1 MQAYLFPGQGA
12 QFKGMGAGLFDQFPT
27 LTARAD
33 QVLGYSIK
41 ACCLADPDGQLDQTQ
56 FTQPA
61 LYVVNAL
68 SYLKQVDETGER
80 PDYVAGHS
88 LGEYNALFAAG
99 AFDFATGLKLVKKRG
114 ELMSA
119 ATGGAM
125 AAVVGMT
132 PERISELLANNDL
145 TGIDIANYNA
155 PTQTV
160 IAGFQAEVARAIA
173 VLQAAK
179 ATMVIPLNVSG
190 AFHSRYMAGARADFA
205 EFIETFT
212 FGELTMP
219 VIANVTALPYQ
230 QSEVKANLVHQIIS
244 AVRWSDSI
252 RYLMGLGDISIKEV
266 GPGRILTGLLR
277 ANQMKGERS
286 HGQH

>member
-12 QFKGMGAGLFDQFPT
+12 QFKGMGATLFDQFPT
-27 LTARAD
+27 LTAQAD

-41 ACCLADPDGQLDQTQ
+41 ECCLEDPGRRLDQTQ

-68 SYLKQVDETGER
+68 SYLKKVDETRER
-80 PDYVAGHS
+80 PQYVAGHS

-99 AFDFATGLKLVKKRG
+99 AFDFATGLKLVKQRG
-114 ELMSA
+114 ELMSR
-119 ATGGAM
+119 ATGGGM

-132 PERISELLANNDL
+132 AERITELLEQHDL

-155 PTQTV
+155 PTQIV
-160 IAGFQAEVARAIA
+160 IAGFQAEVARAIT
-173 VLQAAK
+173 VLEAAK
-179 ATMVIPLNVSG
+179 AAMVIPLNVSG

-205 EFIETFT
+205 EFIADFR
-212 FGELTMP
+212 FGDLTMP

-230 QSEVKANLVHQIIS
+230 QSEVKANLIRQIICP
-244 AVRWSDSI
+244 VRWTDTM
-252 RYLMGLGDISIKEV
+252 RYLMGRGAVTIDEV

-277 ANQMKGERS
+277 ANQMKGERA

>member
-1 MQAYLFPGQGA
+1 
-12 QFKGMGAGLFDQFPT
+12 MGGTLFDQFPT
-27 LTARAD
+27 LTAQAD
-33 QVLGYSIK
+33 EVLGYSIK
-41 ACCLADPDGQLDQTQ
+41 ACCLEDPGSQLDQTQ
-56 FTQPA
+56 ITQPA

-68 SYLKQVDETGER
+68 SYLKRVDETGER

-114 ELMSA
+114 ELMSR
-119 ATGGAM
+119 ATGGGM

-132 PERISELLANNDL
+132 PERITELLAQNDL
-145 TGIDIANYNA
+145 DGIDIANYNA

-173 VLQAAK
+173 VLQAVK

-205 EFIETFT
+205 DFIADFT
-212 FGELTMP
+212 FGDLVMP
-219 VIANVTALPYQ
+219 VIANVTALPYR
-230 QSEVKANLVHQIIS
+230 QSELKANLVRQIIS
-244 AVRWSDSI
+244 SVHWSDSI
-252 RYLMGLGDISIKEV
+252 RYLLGLGPISIKEV

-286 HGQH
+286 HAQR